1 MKINEAKVLSELYKT
16 YNKHMLMEEDK
27 KLISDVIKIIEK
39 QSWPKHTN
47 DYTPLERIERLEEK
61 IDILSSSV
69 TSLHY
74 K

>member
-1 MKINEAKVLSELYKT
+1 MKIDEGKVLSELYKT

-39 QSWPKHTN
+39 LSWPKHNN
-47 DYTPLERIERLEEK
+47 DYTPLEIIERLEEK
-61 IDILSSSV
+61 VDRLSSSV

>member
-1 MKINEAKVLSELYKT
+1 MKIEEGKVLFELYKT
-16 YNKHMLMEEDK
+16 YDKNMLMQEDRQ
-27 KLISDVIKIIEK
+27 LISDVIRIIEN

-61 IDILSSSV
+61 IDKLRSSV
-69 TSLHY
+69 GNLHY

>member
-1 MKINEAKVLSELYKT
+1 MKINEGKVLSELYKT
-16 YNKHMLMEEDK
+16 YNKNTLMEEDK

-39 QSWPKHTN
+39 QSWPKHIN